1 MSFSGLKRFR
11 DTVASEEPEFA
22 SLSSSNISQKR
33 EAVLLVEKA
42 DLLK

>member
-1 MSFSGLKRFR
+1 MSFSGLKWFR
-11 DTVASEEPEFA
+11 DTVACEEPEFA